1 MENDFK
7 PRHGLENEELEKLFL
22 WSEDDFNQK
31 TAGSAI
37 RRAGYYGWL
46 RNIAVALGNAEKNS
60 TIKNVLLQKKGLSS
74 LVDEHINWALDQHS
88 KDLI

>member
-1 MENDFK
+1 MESDFK

-22 WSEDDFNQK
+22 WSEEDFNQK

-60 TIKNVLLQKKGLSS
+60 NVTNIPFAKKRFFE

-88 KDLI
+88 KDPI